1 MQLYLP
7 DIGDLLVALTLLFS
21 ALMVVVGLLENRKAE
36 KRERRL
42 LNAIDEEYRAF
53 FQLGRL

>member
-53 FQLGRL
+53 FQLGLL

>member
-21 ALMVVVGLLENRKAE
+21 ALMIVVALIENRKAG